1 MTMPLTTVLD
11 NFITSA
17 VNYVPNVISAI
28 ILLVVG
34 LIVGKIVGR
43 VLKEVLI
50 RIKLDRYLL
59 GEKKIPISITNILVV
74 IVKWWIYLAFIT
86 AAVSKEILGVET
98 LANWMA
104 TINNFIPNV
113 VGAALVVIVGYV
125 IGEYI
130 KDQIN
135 KTKTVYANMVGKVMF
150 FLIMYVSVAIA
161 LPILGIPATL
171 VNNILLV
178 IIGSLGLGIA
188 IALGLGLKDVIADIA
203 KQYLKKKKFK
213 K

>member
-11 NFITSA
+11 NFVTSA

-34 LIVGKIVGR
+34 LIVGKVVGR

-135 KTKTVYANMVGKVMF
+135 KTKTVYANIVGKVMF
-150 FLIMYVSVAIA
+150 FLIMYVSIAIA

-178 IIGSLGLGIA
+178 IIGSLGIGIA